1 MKPNAPFT
9 RISLALT
16 ALLSLAA
23 FVAQAQ
29 NATPTAAPTPAPA
42 ASAAKA
48 RPALTVAVDTPQS
61 RQWPRRLSANGSLAA
76 WQEASIGAET
86 AGLRLIEVRA
96 QVGDRVTRGQILAEL
111 NADTLRAEL
120 AQTRASLAE
129 AQAMA
134 AEAQAN
140 AVRARELRG
149 TGALS
154 EAQIAQYLTAEQT
167 SQARVQAAQAL
178 LEVQQTRLAQAQV
191 RAPDDGIIS
200 ARSATLGA
208 VVNPGAELFR
218 LIRKGRLEW
227 RAEVTAAELGRLA
240 PGTAATVTAASG
252 AVLVGRVRQVAPT
265 VDAQTRQA
273 LVYVD
278 LNRAPGSAP
287 LPALP
292 GMFAR
297 GEFLLGEGAA
307 LTLPQA
313 AVVVR
318 DGFSY
323 VFRMI
328 EGNRVAMT
336 KVRTGRIEGDRVEI
350 HSGLAADTRVVVVGA
365 GFLNDGD
372 LVRISAVAPA
382 APASAANR

>member
-1 MKPNAPFT
+1 MNTTPSIT
-9 RISLALT
+9 RTAT
-16 ALLSLAA
+16 ALLALLLGTGA
-23 FVAQAQ
+23 AQAQ
-29 NATPTAAPTPAPA
+29 NTPPAAAASAP
-42 ASAAKA
+42 ASAAKG
-48 RPALTVAVDTPQS
+48 RPALTVSVDQPQS
-61 RQWPRRLSANGSLAA
+61 RPWPRRLSANGNLAA

-86 AGLRLIEVRA
+86 AGLRLVEVRA
-96 QVGDRVTRGQILAEL
+96 QIGDRVSRGQILAEL

-120 AQTRASLAE
+120 AQTRASHAE

-134 AEAQAN
+134 SEAQAN
-140 AVRARELRG
+140 AMRARELRG
-149 TGALS
+149 SGALS

-167 SQARVQAAQAL
+167 ALARVQAAQAL

-200 ARSATLGA
+200 ARSATVGA

-227 RAEVTAAELGRLA
+227 RAEVTAAELGRIV

-252 AVLVGRVRQVAPT
+252 AVLNGRVRQIAPT

-278 LNRAPGSAP
+278 LTRAPGSAA

-297 GEFLLGEGAA
+297 GEFLLGDGAA
-307 LTLPQA
+307 LTVPQA

-328 EGNRVAMT
+328 DGGRVAQT

-350 HSGLAADTRVVVVGA
+350 QAGLAPDARVVVAGA

-372 LVRISAVAPA
+372 LVRISTLAPA
-382 APASAANR
+382 AAAAASASAAR